1 MARSQQPASLKMTFL
16 FVFLLSLFSSLA
28 PALQVTPNSPC
39 AQFCL
44 DSSDHDS
51 SNHKSSSTHGDDIV
65 CNDDEFASRSEGQK
79 FQRCLS
85 CLQDS
90 TFKNGDE
97 NDQDWFLYNLRY
109 SFDYCVFGYPNA
121 TGIGSSPCITSE
133 ACGPLEKALKKGITE
148 PDDRK
153 QYDYCDVD
161 GKAMLGNSYGN
172 CQACITVDS
181 TRTIIS
187 NFLVALEAGCQQR
200 PKPGAT
206 ISLNDTV
213 FSESSV
219 GIADPSAS
227 LAPEDSH
234 ALPNSSIA
242 GIAVGGFVFLLISM
256 GCIFVQH
263 RKRKNRS
270 ALNRPSSWSFRCQ
283 THLTPRQPDFGP
295 LDRDYF
301 GRPYMD
307 EENSPIQP
315 TQLNSHPR
323 SAMSGLRTSHK
334 LDTLCTSIP
343 HPPAAHTTTHQ
354 SPAEDVSPTSSISSC
369 STTAPLLFNAP
380 LGHQVAS
387 PGISSPLFSPGFSVA
402 SPRTPRTPRSGT
414 FPPREQSDSNNPW
427 LQERASGSGKGFFKK
442 RDTRSF
448 QAPTETRNIK
458 IVFDPPP
465 KRAR

>member
-97 NDQDWFLYNLRY
+97 NDQDWFLHNLRY

-219 GIADPSAS
+219 GIVDPTAS

-234 ALPNSSIA
+234 SLPNSSIA
-242 GIAVGGFVFLLISM
+242 GIAVGGFVFLLISA

-270 ALNRPSSWSFRCQ
+270 ALNRRSSWSFRCQ

-295 LDRDYF
+295 LDRDHF

-307 EENSPIQP
+307 EENSPTRADP
-315 TQLNSHPR
+315 
-323 SAMSGLRTSHK
+323 ME
-334 LDTLCTSIP
+334 
-343 HPPAAHTTTHQ
+343 PPSPECHEWVT
-354 SPAEDVSPTSSISSC
+354 PAEDVSPTSSISSC

-380 LGHQVAS
+380 PGHQVAS